1 MRGIDVAHKA
11 LLVLVYL
18 FVTFPFASE
27 LPLATDE
34 YGTTGMSLI
43 ADYTTHDPIVITSND
58 DFETQGWPGSGTP
71 EEPYVIEGLSISGA
85 SDAGIDISFVS
96 VYFIIRDCLITSC
109 HAGISTVYT
118 SNGLLVN
125 NTCNSNDGG
134 GIYLREQSN
143 NITIINNTLSCN
155 QMGVY
160 FWGWYDSSTNVTVI
174 GNTCNDNSDTGIF
187 IDRAVSVIVA
197 NNTCYYNCN
206 GIQPHYATSVVLE
219 NNTIYG
225 GQYGIKVDGGNN
237 ISITWNVM
245 RGNHYPAKDTGGHS
259 FDHNYYHD
267 YDGMDENDDRI
278 GDTPY
283 DRNGVFDIHPMM
295 YPPGYGPPTVNHP
308 NDMEIESG
316 STGYSIVW
324 TYSPLYPYLG
334 LFPYRYEVF
343 MNGTSIGTGSTATV
357 EVYLDGPDIGLY
369 NYTIV
374 ITDDDNHSTADT
386 VLVTVVDTIPPYIDS
401 PDDLTYEEFGTGYS
415 ITWNPSD
422 PHPSN
427 YKIYLDGEVYK
438 SGLWNSSSET
448 VTVSVDGL
456 SQGTHNFTIVV
467 IDVGLN
473 WVGDTV
479 FVTVAENMAP
489 LLDSPSDIKYDE
501 LSTGNMI
508 IWSPSDAY
516 PFQYTVYKNDSVHI
530 SNGWDG
536 SQIPVDIDGLG
547 IGVYNFTILVEDAV
561 GNAVIDTVIV
571 TVVDG
576 TTPTLDSPSDVLL
589 VEGGTDYVITWK
601 PYDLHPI
608 SYTITCN
615 DIVIASGL
623 WNTSDESISL
633 SLLDFT
639 VGTYNVTLVVTD
651 IGGNEATDMVIVTV
665 LPDSTTTDTTTTSPQ
680 ADSQFQIMDVLG
692 LGIGFGVLLSVI
704 VFAVLRKRE

>member
-1 MRGIDVAHKA
+1 MAHKA

-27 LPLATDE
+27 PPLAIDE
-34 YGTTGMSLI
+34 YGTTGISLT
-43 ADYTTHDPIVITSND
+43 ADYTPHDPILITSDD
-58 DFETQGWPGSGTP
+58 DFVTQGWPGSGTP
-71 EEPYVIEGLSISGA
+71 EEPYMIEGLSISGA

-96 VYFIIRDCLITSC
+96 VYFIIRGCLITSC
-109 HAGISTVYT
+109 YAGISTVYT

-125 NTCNSNDGG
+125 NTCNSNEGG

-143 NITIINNTLSCN
+143 NITIINNTLSSN
-155 QMGVY
+155 QMGIY

-197 NNTCYYNCN
+197 NNTCYGNCN
-206 GIQPHYATSVVLE
+206 GIQPQSATSVVLE
-219 NNTIYG
+219 NNTIHG

-237 ISITWNVM
+237 ISIRWNVM
-245 RGNHYPAKDTGGHS
+245 RSNHYPAKDTSGHF
-259 FDHNYYHD
+259 FDYNYYHD
-267 YDGMDENDDRI
+267 YDGIDENDDRI

-283 DRNGVFDIHPMM
+283 DRNGVFDVHPMM

-324 TYSPLYPYLG
+324 TYSPLHPYLG
-334 LFPYRYEVF
+334 LFPYRYEVY
-343 MNGTSIGTGSTATV
+343 MNGTPIGTGSNATV
-357 EVYLDGPDIGLY
+357 EVYLDGLDVSLY

-374 ITDDDNHSTADT
+374 ITDDDGHSTTDT
-386 VLVTVVDTIPPYIDS
+386 VLVAVVDTISPCIDS
-401 PDDLTYEEFGTGYS
+401 PDDLTYEELGTGYS

-427 YKIYLDGEVYK
+427 YTIYLDGEVYK

-467 IDVGLN
+467 VDVGLN

-479 FVTVAENMAP
+479 FVTVAENTPP
-489 LLDSPSDIKYDE
+489 LLDGPSDIEYDE
-501 LSTGNMI
+501 LSTGNTI
-508 IWSPSDAY
+508 IWSPSDAH
-516 PFQYTVYKNDSVHI
+516 PFQYTVYKNDSVYI

-547 IGVYNFTILVEDAV
+547 IGVHNFTILVEDAV
-561 GNAVIDTVIV
+561 DNAAIDTVIV

-576 TTPTLDSPSDVLL
+576 TTPILDNPSDVLL
-589 VEGGTDYVITWK
+589 IEGGTDYVVTWN

-615 DIVIASGL
+615 DIVIASRL
-623 WNTSDESISL
+623 WNSSDESISL

-651 IGGNEATDMVIVTV
+651 IGGNTASNSVLVTV
-665 LPDSTTTDTTTTSPQ
+665 LTISTTTNTTT
-680 ADSQFQIMDVLG
+680 A
-692 LGIGFGVLLSVI
+692 FGVPPEMSTLLLLSAIGAVAVI
-704 VFAVLRKRE
+704 MLVFIWLRKRTGQVE